1 MENNSMDEKYTVEG
15 EYPVKFEV
23 KYPEQSSRLL
33 AFLGIPWFFLK
44 IILLIPH
51 LIILWLLGI
60 VYMLISW
67 VALWVVLFTGKYPK
81 SLFDFVVGVM
91 RWQNRV
97 NAWMLSLTDKYPP
110 FSF

>member
-1 MENNSMDEKYTVEG
+1 MENNNIE
-15 EYPVKFEV
+15 EYSVKFEV

-33 AFLGIPWFFLK
+33 ALLGIPWFLIK
-44 IILLIPH
+44 MILLVPH
-51 LIILWLLGI
+51 FIILWALGM
-60 VYMLISW
+60 VYMLIAW
-67 VALWVVLFTGKYPK
+67 AALWVVLFTGKYPK

-110 FSF
+110 FSFK

>member
-1 MENNSMDEKYTVEG
+1 MENNSINEKYTVE

-33 AFLGIPWFFLK
+33 ALFGIPWFLLK
-44 IILLIPH
+44 MILLIPH
-51 LIILWLLGI
+51 LIILWILGI
-60 VYMLISW
+60 ALMLIAW

>member
-1 MENNSMDEKYTVEG
+1 MENNGMDEKYTME
-15 EYPVKFEV
+15 EYPVKFEI

-33 AFLGIPWFFLK
+33 ALLGIPWFFLK
-44 IILLIPH
+44 MMLLVPH

-60 VYMLISW
+60 AHMLIAW
-67 VALWVVLFTGKYPK
+67 AALWAVLFTGKYPK

-91 RWQNRV
+91 RWQVRV